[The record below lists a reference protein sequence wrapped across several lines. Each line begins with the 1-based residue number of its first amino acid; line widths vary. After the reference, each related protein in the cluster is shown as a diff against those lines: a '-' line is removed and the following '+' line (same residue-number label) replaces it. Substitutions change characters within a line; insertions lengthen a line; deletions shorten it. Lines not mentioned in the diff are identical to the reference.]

1 MWRISSDSMTARKI
15 AKKHIADLL
24 NEWRQGFN
32 VFVPSR
38 DEGVAKWA
46 RWDGGDAEFLE
57 WYRNTVVPP
66 KALFFPPLEE
76 MFSFHKDG
84 DGYQVEQPPP
94 AEERWLIFGIRPCDA
109 RALAVL
115 DLNFKEGYE
124 DLYYL
129 KRRENGVLVGLG
141 CTRPYESC
149 FCTSLGIGPTD
160 AADVDLMLTDV
171 GAYFLVEAVTDRGE
185 ELLGKTSLVHAATGA
200 DEARAEEERKAAG
213 ARVTRKIDSQGISE
227 KLRASFEDK
236 GFWERVSAKCISCGI
251 CTFLC
256 PTCYCFDISD
266 ELVKR
271 HGARFRSWDS
281 CAFSLYTKMPMENPR
296 REKWRRL
303 RQKVCHKYEFY
314 PDSFD
319 VIACTGC
326 GRCIRLCP
334 VNWDITWVLSSLPV
348 QKQVGLET

>member
-1 MWRISSDSMTARKI
+1 MTAKKI
-15 AKKHIADLL
+15 ARRDIADLL
-24 NEWRQGFN
+24 NEWSREFG

-38 DEGVAKWA
+38 EAGVAKWA
-46 RWDGGDAEFLE
+46 RWGGGDAGFLE

-76 MFSFHKDG
+76 MFSFQKDG
-84 DGYQVEQPPP
+84 DGYHVGQPPP
-94 AEERWLIFGIRPCDA
+94 TEERWLVFGIRPCDA

-115 DLNFKEGYE
+115 DLTFKDGYQ
-124 DLYYL
+124 DPYYL
-129 KRRENGVLVGLG
+129 ARRKNGVLVGLG

-149 FCTSLGIGPTD
+149 FCTSLGISPTD
-160 AADVDLMLTDV
+160 AANVDLMLTDI
-171 GAYFLVEAVTDRGE
+171 GDDFLVEAVTDKGK
-185 ELLGKTSLVHAATGA
+185 ELLSKTSLVQAATGA
-200 DEARAEEERKAAG
+200 DEARAEEARDAAG
-213 ARVTRKIDSQGISE
+213 ARVTRKIDSQGAHE
-227 KLRASFEDK
+227 KLRAGFEDK
-236 GFWERVSAKCISCGI
+236 DFWERVSAKCISCGI

-266 ELVKR
+266 ELVKKQ
-271 HGARFRSWDS
+271 GARFRSWDS
-281 CAFSLYTKMPMENPR
+281 CAFPLYTKMPVENPR

-334 VNWDITWVLSSLPV
+334 VNWDITRVLSSLPA
-348 QKQVGLET
+348 QEQLRLER